1 MRLVRKSV
9 RTPFFV
15 QTLRDLDLKL
25 FESTGKVG
33 ITAGASTPQKIIKEV
48 HASMTEKS
56 FEELLEESFVTIH
69 NGEVVKG
76 TVIDVKP
83 DEIILNIG
91 YKADGILTR
100 SEYSND
106 SANVDLT
113 TVAKVGD
120 TMETKVLKVN
130 DGEGQVLLTY
140 KRLAARKRK
149 QTFRRSFTRIK
160 KYLKAP
166 VAQVLDGGL
175 SVLIEEHVYSS
186 LQALVLILMK
196 E

>member
-1 MRLVRKSV
+1 M
-9 RTPFFV
+9 

-140 KRLAARKRK
+140 KRLAAEKRK
-149 QTFRRSFTRIK
+149 QTFRRSLREQRSLKSTCSSGFRWWIK
-160 KYLKAP
+160 RTDRRSSCIHPSK
-166 VAQVLDGGL
+166 L
-175 SVLIEEHVYSS
+175 SF
-186 LQALVLILMK
+186 
-196 E
+196 

>member
-1 MRLVRKSV
+1 MVVIGDKQSSNSQKLYEISKKECEN
-9 RTPFFV
+9 TFFV

-25 FESTGKVG
+25 FESAGKAG

-120 TMETKVLKVN
+120 TMETKVSKFYSYGL
-130 DGEGQVLLTY
+130 DCMD
-140 KRLAARKRK
+140 RRK
-149 QTFRRSFTRIK
+149 S
-160 KYLKAP
+160 
-166 VAQVLDGGL
+166 
-175 SVLIEEHVYSS
+175 
-186 LQALVLILMK
+186 
-196 E
+196 